1 MTFQETKTDL
11 RNPLLPSLTS
21 HHQGNTAWSPIHYG
35 PLYVS
40 KNTNLTACTY
50 PQLGLPC
57 SSFFP
62 LQLFPHKPQ
71 CYLAVKNMKKKQKI
85 SPPPRSNF
93 LSHIEKILQSNRALL
108 SYVWASISTFRFVH
122 VLYCQQGKVK
132 AYIYSHGWVWV
143 DRTHTTWHPIN
154 V

>member
-71 CYLAVKNMKKKQKI
+71 CYLAVKNMKKKTEDFTTPTVKFFVPHRKDSSIKPCTFVIRVGIYIYFQI
-85 SPPPRSNF
+85 CACP
-93 LSHIEKILQSNRALL
+93 LL
-108 SYVWASISTFRFVH
+108 STRESKSI
-122 VLYCQQGKVK
+122 
-132 AYIYSHGWVWV
+132 YILTWVGV
-143 DRTHTTWHPIN
+143 GG
-154 V
+154 